1 MQADLALRAIP
12 LPSATTRDLERARG
26 RIALSVRAIEG
37 RNAIDDLGQAGCGR
51 LLFPVRPASA
61 PLEAVVVN
69 TGGGLTG
76 GDRFRVSVEAGPGAD
91 VTLTTQAC
99 EKVYAAARAAG
110 AVSALPA
117 RVSTRLKLGPGAAL
131 RWLPQETILF
141 EGSALARTL
150 GVEMAED
157 STFLAVEAI
166 LLGRQAMGETVSRA
180 AFRDSWRIRRGGRLV
195 FAEELAAGGDA
206 PWERL
211 RGAPSLL
218 GESHAALA
226 TILHV
231 GPSAG
236 EGLDEARAIM
246 EQEGVEGGV
255 TAFDGLCVMRLAAS
269 SGLRLRRAL
278 VALIQGRPG
287 GVLPRVWST

>member
-1 MQADLALRAIP
+1 MQADLALRAAP
-12 LPSATTRDLERARG
+12 TSATARDLERARG
-26 RIALSVRAIEG
+26 RLSLAVRAVDG
-37 RNAIDDLGQAGCGR
+37 RNAIADLGQAGCGR
-51 LLFPVRPASA
+51 LLFPVRPADA

-76 GDRFRVSVEAGPGAD
+76 GDRFRVTVEAGPGAE

-99 EKVYAAARAAG
+99 EKVYAAARSADG
-110 AVSALPA
+110 LSALPA
-117 RVSTRLKLGPGAAL
+117 RVSTRLTLGRGAVL

-150 GVEMAED
+150 GVDMAED
-157 STFLAVEAI
+157 ADFLAVEAL

-195 FAEELAAGGDA
+195 FAEELAAGGHA
-206 PWERL
+206 PWARL
-211 RGAPSLL
+211 RAAPSLL
-218 GESHAALA
+218 GGETVALA

-231 GPSAG
+231 SPRAG
-236 EGLDEARAIM
+236 EGLDESRAIM

-278 VALIQGRPG
+278 TALIEGRSG